1 MPSDS
6 RKKAS
11 KAGTRPP
18 LSRERILATAIE
30 IADERGV
37 GAVTMREVASR
48 LGVEAMSLYNHVA
61 NKDDILDGMVDTVT
75 ARIDLPHDVADWR
88 EVMRRRAHSAHEL
101 FTRHPWAPL
110 LIDSRGSS
118 GPAALHYYDTILGT
132 LLGAGFAIDDASR
145 AFSLLDSYIYGFGIE
160 QVNMSAG
167 DDSHEERAEDMLEK
181 IPDEQYPNLRLM
193 ASHAMEFGYDA
204 SADFDFG
211 LQIIL
216 DGLERVLSE
225 RTRGRA

>member
-11 KAGTRPP
+11 KASARPP
-18 LSRERILATAIE
+18 LSRERIIATAVE

-61 NKDDILDGMVDTVT
+61 NKDDILDGMVDSV
-75 ARIDLPHDVADWR
+75 AAQIDLPHDLEDWR
-88 EVMRRRAHSAHEL
+88 EVMRRRAVSAHGL

-118 GPAALHYYDTILGT
+118 GPSALHYYDAILGT
-132 LLGAGFAIDDASR
+132 LLGAGFRLEDAAR

-160 QVNMSAG
+160 QFNMSAG
-167 DDSHEERAEDMLEK
+167 DDSQEQRAEDMLDK
-181 IPDEQYPNLRLM
+181 IPAEQFPNLRRM
-193 ASHAMEFGYDA
+193 ASYAMEFGYDA
-204 SADFDFG
+204 GADFDFG

-225 RTRGRA
+225 GMREPA